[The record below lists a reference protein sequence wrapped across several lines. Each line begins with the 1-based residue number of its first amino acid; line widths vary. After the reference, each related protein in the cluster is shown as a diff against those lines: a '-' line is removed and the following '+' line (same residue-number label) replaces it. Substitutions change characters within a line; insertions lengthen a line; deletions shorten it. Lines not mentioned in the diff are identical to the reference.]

1 MTTENQAVKP
11 LLAVKYPFV
20 TEDGKEFSD
29 LDKLLTE
36 LGQQSGGYYLLGANN
51 CWHGGI
57 HITDE
62 KFAHHKTTHPVR
74 CMMDG
79 VVIAYRLNKNY
90 PTQKWQAK
98 STLPVADLKFSNGFC
113 LIKHEYESP
122 ANQTEGENKGKT
134 NKLTFYSLYMHLADY
149 QTYVPDSTNQEK
161 TVAISKDTN
170 ARDTANINHKLGELT
185 SGSTVKVDTQQQP
198 YKAKI
203 NGKFYKYYQGT
214 VVSKAADSTASIA
227 VGALVYLYAN
237 CFPAGTFSTAEKPR
251 FPAYWK
257 ATITGKSKER
267 MKVYRTEQACKSRTT
282 PHDALLN
289 EQQTVT
295 FESGQVKSATINGK
309 THKIA
314 PCQIANTATFAHN
327 VRLDEGW
334 MIVDESQ
341 VSWEKVEPTEFDNI
355 VKLSEPLP
363 ISAGDPVGF
372 MGIWESPVDPIAAGT
387 TKIKYQMHI
396 ELFTTDDKTA
406 LDKFLNNDAKLTT
419 GKKYLK
425 VPKGTQLY
433 ASNGHGNYVYVHE
446 SLFAARDYVV
456 AESDCSQMKDTAGTI
471 FYQLKQI
478 RTGEAA
484 LGPVDLYYVKIEGN
498 VKLVTQYDWKEL
510 GFSTLEETNDDADGY
525 INPEKIPSDLFKDI
539 FKRVDGINSRN
550 GQGDGNLTGKE
561 IKDALQQ
568 DKDLRNDLYK
578 IIAGHP
584 SEWHSTT
591 QNNIKKMYEMIKAE
605 NTEEEYKNATQFEI
619 DRFLKCEFVS
629 QIDGLTQKLWHFH
642 PIVAL
647 NNCTK
652 KDAISF
658 DVLKKLAPNTND
670 DTLKNVLDGLNE
682 NLNAYAINTK
692 YRICHF
698 LSQLA
703 VENGFNI
710 SSENLS
716 YSAKRMREIFGC
728 KGGSKNYSRQ
738 TDECSLGR
746 LRNKL
751 WTEESNYEHNPEN
764 LGNYVYADR
773 YKNGAENSGDGYKY
787 RGRGLIQLTFRG
799 NYQDFTISHNEKHPT
814 DIQDFEQTPDLVA
827 TNYKYAVEAAFY
839 FWRSRDINSLSD
851 GTTDDDVKKIT
862 RAVNGGSNGLQER
875 IDKFRLAMELL

>member
-1 MTTENQAVKP
+1 MTTDDQAVKP

-98 STLPVADLKFSNGFC
+98 STLPAADLKFSNGFC

-203 NGKFYKYYQGT
+203 NGKFYKYYRGT
-214 VVSKAADSTASIA
+214 VVNKAADSTASIA

-341 VSWEKVEPTEFDNI
+341 VSWEKVEPTDFDHI

-363 ISAGDPVGF
+363 ISAGDPIGF
-372 MGIWESPVDPIAAGT
+372 MGIWESPEEPIAAGT
-387 TKIKYQMHI
+387 TKTKYQMHV
-396 ELFTTDDKTA
+396 ELFTANDKAA
-406 LDKFLNNDAKLTT
+406 LDQFLNNEAKLTS

-578 IIAGHP
+578 MIAGHP

-591 QNNIKKMYEMIKAE
+591 QNNIKKLFEEIKAE
-605 NTEEEYKNATQFEI
+605 NTEEEYENATQFEI

-642 PIVAL
+642 PVL
-647 NNCTK
+647 F
-652 KDAISF
+652 SF
-658 DVLKKLAPNTND
+658 YI
-670 DTLKNVLDGLNE
+670 KNIEYWPLGK
-682 NLNAYAINTK
+682 T
-692 YRICHF
+692 
-698 LSQLA
+698 
-703 VENGFNI
+703 
-710 SSENLS
+710 SES
-716 YSAKRMREIFGC
+716 F
-728 KGGSKNYSRQ
+728 
-738 TDECSLGR
+738 
-746 LRNKL
+746 
-751 WTEESNYEHNPEN
+751 ES
-764 LGNYVYADR
+764 G
-773 YKNGAENSGDGYKY
+773 
-787 RGRGLIQLTFRG
+787 GRGPGVVSTGNGDFGGVSYGVYQLSTNMGVVDQF
-799 NYQDFTISHNEKHPT
+799 SH
-814 DIQDFEQTPDLVA
+814 QT
-827 TNYKYAVEAAFY
+827 AVP
-839 FWRSRDINSLSD
+839 L
-851 GTTDDDVKKIT
+851 
-862 RAVNGGSNGLQER
+862 
-875 IDKFRLAMELL
+875 RLFLA

>member
-1 MTTENQAVKP
+1 
-11 LLAVKYPFV
+11 
-20 TEDGKEFSD
+20 
-29 LDKLLTE
+29 
-36 LGQQSGGYYLLGANN
+36 
-51 CWHGGI
+51 
-57 HITDE
+57 
-62 KFAHHKTTHPVR
+62 
-74 CMMDG
+74 
-79 VVIAYRLNKNY
+79 
-90 PTQKWQAK
+90 
-98 STLPVADLKFSNGFC
+98 
-113 LIKHEYESP
+113 
-122 ANQTEGENKGKT
+122 
-134 NKLTFYSLYMHLADY
+134 
-149 QTYVPDSTNQEK
+149 
-161 TVAISKDTN
+161 
-170 ARDTANINHKLGELT
+170 
-185 SGSTVKVDTQQQP
+185 
-198 YKAKI
+198 
-203 NGKFYKYYQGT
+203 
-214 VVSKAADSTASIA
+214 
-227 VGALVYLYAN
+227 LVYLYAN

-251 FPAYWK
+251 FPSYWK
-257 ATITGKSKER
+257 ATVTGKSKEP

-372 MGIWESPVDPIAAGT
+372 MGIWESPEEPIAAGT
-387 TKIKYQMHI
+387 TKTKYQMHV
-396 ELFTTDDKTA
+396 ELFTANDKAA
-406 LDKFLNNDAKLTT
+406 LDQFLNNEAKLTS

-525 INPEKIPSDLFKDI
+525 INPEKVPSDLFKDI

-561 IKDALQQ
+561 IQDALQQ

-578 IIAGHP
+578 MIAGHP

-591 QNNIKKMYEMIKAE
+591 QNNIKKMYETIKAE

-642 PIVAL
+642 PIIAV
-647 NNCTK
+647 NNVGK
-652 KDAISF
+652 KDYI
-658 DVLKKLAPNTND
+658 DRHPVVKCTRRKIGPNRYIYGPLVTG
-670 DTLKNVLDGLNE
+670 TLTINSSELEVYWNE
-682 NLNAYAINTK
+682 L
-692 YRICHF
+692 
-698 LSQLA
+698 
-703 VENGFNI
+703 I
-710 SSENLS
+710 SSGNVTEQEKNIIS
-716 YSAKRMREIFGC
+716 KM
-728 KGGSKNYSRQ
+728 SKN
-738 TDECSLGR
+738 
-746 LRNKL
+746 
-751 WTEESNYEHNPEN
+751 
-764 LGNYVYADR
+764 GN
-773 YKNGAENSGDGYKY
+773 
-787 RGRGLIQLTFRG
+787 
-799 NYQDFTISHNEKHPT
+799 
-814 DIQDFEQTPDLVA
+814 
-827 TNYKYAVEAAFY
+827 
-839 FWRSRDINSLSD
+839 RSP
-851 GTTDDDVKKIT
+851 VPH
-862 RAVNGGSNGLQER
+862 
-875 IDKFRLAMELL
+875 

>member
-90 PTQKWQAK
+90 PTQKWQAN
-98 STLPVADLKFSNGFC
+98 STLPAADLKFSNGFC

-203 NGKFYKYYQGT
+203 NGKFYKYYRGT

-251 FPAYWK
+251 FPSYWK
-257 ATITGKSKER
+257 ATVTGKSKEP

-314 PCQIANTATFAHN
+314 PCQIANSATFAHN

-372 MGIWESPVDPIAAGT
+372 MGIWESPENPIEAGT
-387 TKIKYQMHI
+387 TKTKYQMHV
-396 ELFTTDDKTA
+396 ELFTANDKTV
-406 LDKFLNNDAKLTT
+406 LDQFLNNEAKLTS

-578 IIAGHP
+578 MIAGHP

-591 QNNIKKMYEMIKAE
+591 QNNIKKMYETIKAE

-642 PIVAL
+642 PVL
-647 NNCTK
+647 F
-652 KDAISF
+652 SF
-658 DVLKKLAPNTND
+658 YI
-670 DTLKNVLDGLNE
+670 KNIEYWPLGK
-682 NLNAYAINTK
+682 T
-692 YRICHF
+692 
-698 LSQLA
+698 
-703 VENGFNI
+703 
-710 SSENLS
+710 SES
-716 YSAKRMREIFGC
+716 F
-728 KGGSKNYSRQ
+728 
-738 TDECSLGR
+738 
-746 LRNKL
+746 
-751 WTEESNYEHNPEN
+751 ES
-764 LGNYVYADR
+764 G
-773 YKNGAENSGDGYKY
+773 
-787 RGRGLIQLTFRG
+787 GRGPGVVSTGNGDFGGVSYGVYQLSTNMGVVDQF
-799 NYQDFTISHNEKHPT
+799 SH
-814 DIQDFEQTPDLVA
+814 QT
-827 TNYKYAVEAAFY
+827 AVP
-839 FWRSRDINSLSD
+839 L
-851 GTTDDDVKKIT
+851 
-862 RAVNGGSNGLQER
+862 
-875 IDKFRLAMELL
+875 RLFLA

>member
-1 MTTENQAVKP
+1 
-11 LLAVKYPFV
+11 
-20 TEDGKEFSD
+20 
-29 LDKLLTE
+29 
-36 LGQQSGGYYLLGANN
+36 
-51 CWHGGI
+51 
-57 HITDE
+57 
-62 KFAHHKTTHPVR
+62 
-74 CMMDG
+74 MMDG

-98 STLPVADLKFSNGFC
+98 STLPAADLKFSNGFC

-161 TVAISKDTN
+161 TVTISKDTN

-251 FPAYWK
+251 FPTYWK

-267 MKVYRTEQACKSRTT
+267 MKVYRTEQACMSRTT

-372 MGIWESPVDPIAAGT
+372 MGIWESPENPIAAGT
-387 TKIKYQMHI
+387 TKTKYQMHV
-396 ELFTTDDKTA
+396 ELFTANDKTV
-406 LDKFLNNDAKLTT
+406 LDQFLNNEAKLTS

-510 GFSTLEETNDDADGY
+510 GFSRLEETNDDADGY
-525 INPEKIPSDLFKDI
+525 INPEKVPSDLFKDI

-568 DKDLRNDLYK
+568 DKDLRNELYK
-578 IIAGHP
+578 MIAGHP

-591 QNNIKKMYEMIKAE
+591 QNNIKKMYKTIKAE

-619 DRFLKCEFVS
+619 ARFLKCEFVS

-642 PIVAL
+642 PI
-647 NNCTK
+647 TT
-652 KDAISF
+652 IF
-658 DVLKKLAPNTND
+658 T
-670 DTLKNVLDGLNE
+670 
-682 NLNAYAINTK
+682 
-692 YRICHF
+692 
-698 LSQLA
+698 LSQ
-703 VENGFNI
+703 EQKNI
-710 SSENLS
+710 SSSFCFPFSFRPTES
-716 YSAKRMREIFGC
+716 YKDGARYFGANRSNGRKHAGCDLIAPIGTEVYAVDDGVVIQDMYRFYEHVNALEIQHSHFIVRYGEIKNITEGIKSGTKIK
-728 KGGSKNYSRQ
+728 KGQLIGYV
-738 TDECSLGR
+738 GR
-746 LRNKL
+746 LDSGKSMLHFEMYSGEQTGSLTVRENKPFQRR
-751 WTEESNYEHNPEN
+751 S
-764 LGNYVYADR
+764 D
-773 YKNGAENSGDGYKY
+773 
-787 RGRGLIQLTFRG
+787 LI
-799 NYQDFTISHNEKHPT
+799 NPT
-814 DIQDFEQTPDLVA
+814 DFL
-827 TNYKYAVEAAFY
+827 
-839 FWRSRDINSLSD
+839 D
-851 GTTDDDVKKIT
+851 GSV
-862 RAVNGGSNGLQER
+862 VNDN
-875 IDKFRLAMELL
+875 

>member
-1 MTTENQAVKP
+1 MTTDDQAVKP

-79 VVIAYRLNKNY
+79 VIIAYRLNKNY

-98 STLPVADLKFSNGFC
+98 STLPAADLKFSNGFC

-203 NGKFYKYYQGT
+203 NGKFYKYYRGT
-214 VVSKAADSTASIA
+214 VVNKAADSTASIA
-227 VGALVYLYAN
+227 EGALVYLYAN

-341 VSWEKVEPTEFDNI
+341 VSWEKVEPTDFDHI

-363 ISAGDPVGF
+363 ISAGDPIGF
-372 MGIWESPVDPIAAGT
+372 MGIWESPEEPIAAGT
-387 TKIKYQMHI
+387 TKTKYQMHV
-396 ELFTTDDKTA
+396 ELFTANDKAA
-406 LDKFLNNDAKLTT
+406 LDQFLNNEAKLTS

-578 IIAGHP
+578 MIAGHP

-591 QNNIKKMYEMIKAE
+591 QNNIKKMYETIKAE

-642 PIVAL
+642 PVL
-647 NNCTK
+647 F
-652 KDAISF
+652 SF
-658 DVLKKLAPNTND
+658 YI
-670 DTLKNVLDGLNE
+670 KNIEYWPLGK
-682 NLNAYAINTK
+682 T
-692 YRICHF
+692 
-698 LSQLA
+698 
-703 VENGFNI
+703 
-710 SSENLS
+710 SES
-716 YSAKRMREIFGC
+716 F
-728 KGGSKNYSRQ
+728 
-738 TDECSLGR
+738 
-746 LRNKL
+746 
-751 WTEESNYEHNPEN
+751 ES
-764 LGNYVYADR
+764 G
-773 YKNGAENSGDGYKY
+773 
-787 RGRGLIQLTFRG
+787 GRGPGVVSTGNGDFGGVSYGVYQLSTNMGVVDQF
-799 NYQDFTISHNEKHPT
+799 SH
-814 DIQDFEQTPDLVA
+814 QT
-827 TNYKYAVEAAFY
+827 AVP
-839 FWRSRDINSLSD
+839 L
-851 GTTDDDVKKIT
+851 
-862 RAVNGGSNGLQER
+862 
-875 IDKFRLAMELL
+875 RLFLA

>member
-1 MTTENQAVKP
+1 MTTDNQAVKP

-90 PTQKWQAK
+90 PTQKWQAN
-98 STLPVADLKFSNGFC
+98 STLPAADLKFSNGFC

-203 NGKFYKYYQGT
+203 NGKFYKYYRGT
-214 VVSKAADSTASIA
+214 VVNKAADSTASIA

-251 FPAYWK
+251 FPSYWK
-257 ATITGKSKER
+257 ATVTGKSKEP

-372 MGIWESPVDPIAAGT
+372 MGIWESPEEPIAAGT
-387 TKIKYQMHI
+387 TKTKYQMHV
-396 ELFTTDDKTA
+396 ELFTANDKAA
-406 LDKFLNNDAKLTT
+406 LDQFLNNEAKLTS

-525 INPEKIPSDLFKDI
+525 INPEKVPSDLFKDI

-578 IIAGHP
+578 MIAGHP

-591 QNNIKKMYEMIKAE
+591 QNNIKKMYETIKAE

-862 RAVNGGSNGLQER
+862 RAVNGGANGLQER

>member
-11 LLAVKYPFV
+11 RLAVKYPFV
-20 TEDGKEFSD
+20 TEDGKEFND
-29 LDKLLTE
+29 LEKLLTD

-98 STLPVADLKFSNGFC
+98 STLPAADLKFSNGFC

-122 ANQTEGENKGKT
+122 ANQTEDENKGKT

-149 QTYVPDSTNQEK
+149 NTYVSDAANTEK
-161 TVAISKDTN
+161 IIAITKNTQ
-170 ARDTANINHKLGELT
+170 ARDTGNINHAIGILK
-185 SGSTVKVDTQQQP
+185 SSSTLKVDTQQQAYQASVQGQNHNY
-198 YKAKI
+198 YK
-203 NGKFYKYYQGT
+203 GT
-214 VVSKAADSTASIA
+214 VESKAAGSDECVTVGST
-227 VGALVYLYAN
+227 VYLYSG
-237 CFPAGTFSTAEKPR
+237 CFPTGTFTSTAKPV

-334 MIVDESQ
+334 MIVDENQ
-341 VSWEKVEPTEFDNI
+341 VNWEKIEPTEFDNI
-355 VKLSEPLP
+355 VKLSEPLS

-372 MGIWESPVDPIAAGT
+372 MGIWESPADPIAEGT
-387 TKIKYQMHI
+387 TKTKYQMHV
-396 ELFTTDDKTA
+396 ELFTANDKAA
-406 LDKFLNNDAKLTT
+406 LDQFLNNDAKLTT

-433 ASNGHGNYVYVHE
+433 ASDGHGKYVYVHA
-446 SLFAARDYVV
+446 SLFAARDYVF
-456 AESDCSQMKDTAGTI
+456 AESDCTQVKDTAGTI

-498 VKLVTQYDWKEL
+498 VKLVTQYDWKAL

-525 INPEKIPSDLFKDI
+525 INPEKVPSDLFKDI

-561 IKDALQQ
+561 IQDALQQ

-578 IIAGHP
+578 IVAGHP

-591 QNNIKKMYEMIKAE
+591 QNNMKKLFEDFKAR
-605 NTEEEYKNATQFEI
+605 NTEEEYKNFNQFEV

-642 PIVAL
+642 PI
-647 NNCTK
+647 TT
-652 KDAISF
+652 IF
-658 DVLKKLAPNTND
+658 T
-670 DTLKNVLDGLNE
+670 
-682 NLNAYAINTK
+682 
-692 YRICHF
+692 
-698 LSQLA
+698 LSQ
-703 VENGFNI
+703 EPKNI
-710 SSENLS
+710 SSSFCFPFSFRPTES
-716 YSAKRMREIFGC
+716 YKDGARYFGANRSNGRKHAGCDLIAPIGTEVYAVDDGVVIQDMYRFYEHVNALEIQHSHFIVRYGEIKNVVEGIKSGARIK
-728 KGGSKNYSRQ
+728 KGQLIGYV
-738 TDECSLGR
+738 GR
-746 LRNKL
+746 LD
-751 WTEESNYEHNPEN
+751 S
-764 LGNYVYADR
+764 GNSMLHFEMY
-773 YKNGAENSGDGYKY
+773 SG
-787 RGRGLIQLTFRG
+787 
-799 NYQDFTISHNEKHPT
+799 
-814 DIQDFEQTPDLVA
+814 EQTGSLTVRENKPFQRRSDL
-827 TNYKYAVEAAFY
+827 
-839 FWRSRDINSLSD
+839 INPTEFLD
-851 GTTDDDVKKIT
+851 GAI
-862 RAVNGGSNGLQER
+862 VNDN
-875 IDKFRLAMELL
+875 